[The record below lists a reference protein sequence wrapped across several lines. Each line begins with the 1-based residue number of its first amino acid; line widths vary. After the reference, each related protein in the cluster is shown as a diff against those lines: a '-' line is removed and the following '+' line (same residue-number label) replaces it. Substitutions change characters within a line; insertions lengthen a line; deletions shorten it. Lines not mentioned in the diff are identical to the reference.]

1 MVVQGQLAAVTD
13 HPYIGLSKGP
23 EPPLERFKRADPEL
37 NSMPRYEDILHV
49 DQRTAELSRAR
60 QSLLEE
66 IEAIMFYDER
76 ASATKDETLK
86 AVMKHNRDDE
96 KEHFSL
102 LLEWLRRND
111 PELEREL
118 RENLFSK
125 KPMENLGD

>member
-1 MVVQGQLAAVTD
+1 
-13 HPYIGLSKGP
+13 
-23 EPPLERFKRADPEL
+23 
-37 NSMPRYEDILHV
+37 MPRYEDILHV